1 MMSPNSRERGE
12 QNGGHAS
19 GNCHMNND
27 VLAKTLVI
35 KDNDHEGNQNH
46 PTSNPKKARQEP
58 STSSTN

>member
-1 MMSPNSRERGE
+1 
-12 QNGGHAS
+12 
-19 GNCHMNND
+19 MNDD